1 MKKSFPLLFTLI
13 SALILMP
20 GCEKIKAGGSD
31 VFTDEYELT
40 GNSVFLQGRVLFN
53 NADLDKVSD
62 VYFLLSK
69 NSKPSDKNAKKI
81 ESVLSDK
88 YFSGVVPSLEL
99 LTTYYY
105 QAVAVYQGK
114 KVYGDIRHFNTTE
127 YTLNAVDLGIVVDGK
142 NIKWASANIGAYRSV
157 EYGSYFAWG
166 ETKTKA
172 EFTWENYKW
181 GKSKDNLKK
190 YKAADMTL
198 EPEDDA
204 AHVHLGGNW
213 RMPTQK
219 EFKALLDTKG
229 KEGYEW
235 NWYRLVVDKETEE
248 PVLNANGEQMAF
260 IRIKN
265 TTTGNYIN
273 IPFAGQK
280 YNSTYYGIT
289 ANSPYGWIWS
299 SSIYNNDYSSAYDFF
314 FYGGNYWN
322 VDATGTCWRY
332 YGLPIRAVCE

>member
-1 MKKSFPLLFTLI
+1 MKKNFPLLLTLI

-20 GCEKIKAGGSD
+20 GCEKINAGGTD
-31 VFTDEYELT
+31 VITDEYELT

-88 YFSGVVPSLEL
+88 YFSGVAPSLEL

-114 KVYGDIRHFNTTE
+114 KVYGDVRHFNTTE
-127 YTLNAVDLGIVVDGK
+127 YTLKAVDLGIVVDGK
-142 NIKWASANIGAYRSV
+142 NIKWASANIGASSSV
-157 EYGSYFAWG
+157 EYGNYFAWG

-172 EFTWENYKW
+172 EYTWGNYKW
-181 GKSKDNLKK
+181 GTAKDKIKK
-190 YKAADMTL
+190 YKEAGMTL

-219 EFKALLDTKG
+219 EFKALADTKG

-235 NWYRLVVDKETEE
+235 NWYRLVDEDEN
-248 PVLNANGEQMAF
+248 PILNEIGEQVAF

-280 YNSTYYGIT
+280 YDSTYYGISS
-289 ANSPYGWIWS
+289 NSPYAGLWT
-299 SSIYNNDYSSAYDFF
+299 SSIYNNGNSSAYDF
-314 FYGGNYWN
+314 YSSASTYTWN
-322 VDATGTCWRY
+322 VDATYTCWRY